1 MPGTSLY
8 HFVVE
13 NHWYLIVNTDT
24 YSIYRLCRIMRML
37 VDMGPLRPLSEVG
50 IIFGDGIFAGE
61 GLLDI
66 LNIKSTCK
74 ICLDVFHLTSD
85 TDGAWPKEFGK
96 AWPKLK
102 DDFNELVYSETK
114 AIYKVRHE
122 ALKERVAKENN
133 PTWNE
138 YLENNVHGHR
148 HQLFSGS
155 H

>member
-1 MPGTSLY
+1 
-8 HFVVE
+8 
-13 NHWYLIVNTDT
+13 
-24 YSIYRLCRIMRML
+24 ML

-61 GLLDI
+61 GLLKV

-148 HQLFSGS
+148 HQFVRCYVTEYRFNLGRAGS
-155 H
+155 SSAEANHSSYVRRIGASSVE